1 MTTAMTAAMTMVL
14 TVAQS
19 TPNEAV
25 VSRSVL
31 LASSSYQ
38 LTTDQI
44 IAAQQQ
50 IVATNS
56 GYNFI
61 APSDITSLPTYT
73 QSLASSGLAAA
84 LSQLALTN
92 PYDPNMAYQAYPWN
106 APSADPLQ
114 FLNDPNADNKYIVA
128 AIDSRTYTI
137 TVRPEPG
144 TKDVTFVPMSGTGL
158 NGNFLSTGFSYDLS
172 QFTPNADGSYT
183 ITMSP
188 TQQPGNWVNST
199 GAQTLLLR
207 DTVSNWGLLHDNIT
221 LQQQGVPSK
230 FTLPVL
236 SKGQISSILN
246 NIATSLPG
254 SNSSVTNFGIQ
265 KMFAS
270 IPVNTFKP
278 IAPTT
283 SAVGGPI
290 LPGQLSSLGHYSL
303 QPDQAL
309 IVKVPDVAAGY
320 TGAQLSNAWQLDLP
334 YVKATGSIN
343 NTEAF
348 KSSDGY
354 TYYVVSAQNPGVANW
369 LNTSGTPDG
378 SISLRF
384 QGLTGSPANTQVTAV
399 VVPIA
404 DVRQNLPAD
413 TPTVTPAQYAANLKK
428 RLFEYN
434 YFHDQNNTPA
444 GWVTANLEIDQ
455 IKAAIG
461 TSTYNQIFGSQTNVP
476 SVLDRILNPA
486 LTPDYLPLIGTFFA
500 DPSRSLSAIVRNLP
514 LAAQDI
520 MAPTVLAALRLGML
534 VGNTTAAV
542 LHELTAG
549 QLVGALR
556 AVGDGLQGLGTLANQ
571 TFVDP
576 ATSITAGFLN
586 ARDDLSV
593 AVAHSKSYSPLSL
606 GTIQAAMGQLGHVNQ
621 SAANMLIGGL
631 AGVLQLL
638 SPANIAGAAA
648 TPAPAAKP
656 PATAA
661 TSAVVPAANT
671 TATPAATTALEP
683 ASTATGATAAAP
695 ATAGAPTAPATPAT
709 EAGAKPAAVKT
720 EKGPVA
726 ATPAP
731 SATTATDIGS
741 TGSASTAG
749 QRSTETTGAGSSGA
763 GSSTKG
769 AGSSSASGERSAEAK
784 GAGSAGG
791 GSSTKGAGS
800 SSASGERS
808 AEAKGAGSAGGSSS
822 TKPAGSTS
830 ASGRSAEGK
839 SAASTGGSSSTK
851 PAGSS
856 SAAGEHSTGT
866 KKQ

>member
-1 MTTAMTAAMTMVL
+1 MTAAMTAAMTMVL

-19 TPNEAV
+19 TPGEAV
-25 VSRSVL
+25 MSRSVL
-31 LASSSYQ
+31 LTSSSYQ
-38 LTTDQI
+38 LITDQI
-44 IAAQQQ
+44 IATEKQ
-50 IVATNS
+50 IAATNS
-56 GYNFI
+56 GYSFI
-61 APSDITSLPTYT
+61 TQSDLASLPAYT
-73 QSLASSGLAAA
+73 RALAASGLSASF
-84 LSQLALTN
+84 SQLALTN
-92 PYDPNMAYQAYPWN
+92 HYDPNMAYQAFPWN
-106 APSADPLQ
+106 APSTEPLQ

-128 AIDSRTYTI
+128 SIDSRAYTI
-137 TVRPEPG
+137 TIHPEAG

-188 TQQPGNWVNST
+188 NQQPGNWVNST

-207 DTVSNWGLLHDNIT
+207 DTVGNWGLLHDSIT
-221 LQQQGVPSK
+221 LQQQGEPST

-236 SKGQISSILN
+236 SKSQISSILN
-246 NIATSLPG
+246 NIATNLSGL
-254 SNSSVTNFGIQ
+254 NSSVTNFGIQ

-270 IPVNTFKP
+270 IPDNTFKP

-290 LPGQLSSLGHYSL
+290 LPGQLSSLGRYNL

-334 YVKATGSIN
+334 YATATGSIN
-343 NTEAF
+343 SSDVF

-369 LNTSGTPDG
+369 LNTGGTTDG

-384 QGLTGSPANTQVTAV
+384 QNLAGNPSNTQVTAV

-404 DVRQNLPAD
+404 DVLKNLPAD
-413 TPTVTPAQYAANLKK
+413 TPAVTPAQYAAKLKE

-434 YFHDQNNTPA
+434 YFRDQNNTA
-444 GWVTANLEIDQ
+444 VGWVTGNLENDQ

-461 TSTYNQIFGSQTNVP
+461 TSTYNEIFGSQPNVP
-476 SVLDRILNPA
+476 SVLDRVLNPA
-486 LTPDYLPLIGTFFA
+486 LTPDYLSLVRTVLA

-520 MAPTVLAALRLGML
+520 MAPAVLAVLRLGML
-534 VGNTTAAV
+534 VGNTTASV

-549 QLVGALR
+549 QLVGALQ
-556 AVGDGLQGLGTLANQ
+556 AVGAGIQGLGTLANQ

-593 AVAHSKSYSPLSL
+593 AIANSKSYSPLSL
-606 GTIQAAMGQLGHVNQ
+606 GTIQTAMGQLGQVNQ
-621 SAANMLIGGL
+621 SAANMLFGGL
-631 AGVLQLL
+631 AGVVQLL
-638 SPANIAGAAA
+638 SPANIAGAAE
-648 TPAPAAKP
+648 TPAAAAKP

-661 TSAVVPAANT
+661 KSAVVPAANT
-671 TATPAATTALEP
+671 TTTPASAPAS
-683 ASTATGATAAAP
+683 ASTAPVAPAAAP
-695 ATAGAPTAPATPAT
+695 ATTGAPTAPATPVT

-720 EKGPVA
+720 ETAPVA
-726 ATPAP
+726 ATPATSP
-731 SATTATDIGS
+731 TTATDAGS
-741 TGSASTAG
+741 TGSTSTTG
-749 QRSTETTGAGSSGA
+749 QHSTETKGAGSTSASGQHSTETKGA
-763 GSSTKG
+763 GSGGGSSVKG
-769 AGSSSASGERSAEAK
+769 AGSSSAGGHSAE
-784 GAGSAGG
+784 S
-791 GSSTKGAGS
+791 KGAGS
-800 SSASGERS
+800 SGGGTSTKGVGSSSAGGQHSTES
-808 AEAKGAGSAGGSSS
+808 KGAGSSGGGSAVKGAGSSGGGSS
-822 TKPAGSTS
+822 AS
-830 ASGRSAEGK
+830 AK
-839 SAASTGGSSSTK
+839 QSSDSK
-851 PAGSS
+851 
-856 SAAGEHSTGT
+856 
-866 KKQ
+866 

>member
-1 MTTAMTAAMTMVL
+1 MTAAMTAAMTMVL

-19 TPNEAV
+19 TPGEAV
-25 VSRSVL
+25 MSRSVL
-31 LASSSYQ
+31 LTSSSYQ
-38 LTTDQI
+38 LITDQI
-44 IAAQQQ
+44 IATEKQ
-50 IVATNS
+50 IAATNS
-56 GYNFI
+56 GYSFI
-61 APSDITSLPTYT
+61 TQSDLASLPAYT
-73 QSLASSGLAAA
+73 RALAASGLSASF
-84 LSQLALTN
+84 SQLALTN
-92 PYDPNMAYQAYPWN
+92 HYDPNMAYQAFPWN
-106 APSADPLQ
+106 APSTEPLQ

-128 AIDSRTYTI
+128 SIDSRAYTI
-137 TVRPEPG
+137 TIHPEAG

-188 TQQPGNWVNST
+188 NQQPGNWVNST

-207 DTVSNWGLLHDNIT
+207 DTVGNWGLLHDSIT
-221 LQQQGVPSK
+221 LQQQGEPST

-236 SKGQISSILN
+236 SKSQISSILN
-246 NIATSLPG
+246 NIATNLSGL
-254 SNSSVTNFGIQ
+254 NSSVTNFGIQ

-270 IPVNTFKP
+270 IPDNTFKP

-290 LPGQLSSLGHYSL
+290 LPGQLSSLGRYNL

-334 YVKATGSIN
+334 YATATGSIN
-343 NTEAF
+343 SSDVF

-369 LNTSGTPDG
+369 LNTGGTTDG

-384 QGLTGSPANTQVTAV
+384 QNLAGNPSNTQVTAV

-404 DVRQNLPAD
+404 DVLKNLPAD
-413 TPTVTPAQYAANLKK
+413 TPAVTPAQYAAKLKE

-434 YFHDQNNTPA
+434 YFRDQNNTA
-444 GWVTANLEIDQ
+444 VGWVTGNLENDQ

-461 TSTYNQIFGSQTNVP
+461 TSTYNEIFGSQPNVP
-476 SVLDRILNPA
+476 SVLDRVLNPA
-486 LTPDYLPLIGTFFA
+486 LTPDYLSLVRTVLA

-520 MAPTVLAALRLGML
+520 MAPAVLAVLRLGML
-534 VGNTTAAV
+534 VGNTTASV

-549 QLVGALR
+549 QLVGALQ
-556 AVGDGLQGLGTLANQ
+556 AVGAGIQGLGTLANQ

-593 AVAHSKSYSPLSL
+593 AIANSKSYSPLSL
-606 GTIQAAMGQLGHVNQ
+606 GTIQTAMGQLGQVNQ
-621 SAANMLIGGL
+621 SAANMLFGGL
-631 AGVLQLL
+631 AGVVQLL
-638 SPANIAGAAA
+638 SPANIAGAAE
-648 TPAPAAKP
+648 TPAAAAKP

-661 TSAVVPAANT
+661 KSAVVPAANT
-671 TATPAATTALEP
+671 TTTPASAPAS
-683 ASTATGATAAAP
+683 ASTAPVAPAAAP
-695 ATAGAPTAPATPAT
+695 ATTGAPTAPATPVT

-720 EKGPVA
+720 ETAPVA
-726 ATPAP
+726 ATPATSP
-731 SATTATDIGS
+731 TTATDAGS
-741 TGSASTAG
+741 TGSTSTTG
-749 QRSTETTGAGSSGA
+749 QHSTETKGAGSTSASGQHSTETKGAGSGGGSSVKGAGSSSAGGHSAESKGAGSSG
-763 GSSTKG
+763 GGTSTKG
-769 AGSSSASGERSAEAK
+769 AGSSSA
-784 GAGSAGG
+784 GG
-791 GSSTKGAGS
+791 QHSTESKGAGS
-800 SSASGERS
+800 SGGGSAV
-808 AEAKGAGSAGGSSS
+808 KGAGSSGGGSS
-822 TKPAGSTS
+822 AS
-830 ASGRSAEGK
+830 AK
-839 SAASTGGSSSTK
+839 QSSDSK
-851 PAGSS
+851 
-856 SAAGEHSTGT
+856 
-866 KKQ
+866 

>member
-1 MTTAMTAAMTMVL
+1 MSYVGFIGQQFSAASQECPSAERRLNRAQTRRRRKAGGIATAAMTGAMSMVL
-14 TVAQS
+14 TVAHS
-19 TPNEAV
+19 TPDEAV

-31 LASSSYQ
+31 LASNSYQ
-38 LTTDQI
+38 STTDQI
-44 IAAQQQ
+44 IATQQQ
-50 IVATNS
+50 IVANNS
-56 GYNFI
+56 GYTFI
-61 APSDITSLPTYT
+61 TPSDLASLPTYT

-84 LSQLALTN
+84 FSQLSLTN
-92 PYDPNMAYQAYPWN
+92 PYDPNMAYQAFPWN
-106 APSADPLQ
+106 APSAEPLQ

-137 TVRPEPG
+137 TIHPEPG

-221 LQQQGVPSK
+221 FQQQGVPST

-246 NIATSLPG
+246 DIAANLSG
-254 SNSSVTNFGIQ
+254 SNSSVTNLGIQ

-270 IPVNTFKP
+270 IPANTFKP
-278 IAPTT
+278 IGPTT

-334 YVKATGSIN
+334 YATATGSIN
-343 NTEAF
+343 NSEVF

-354 TYYVVSAQNPGVANW
+354 TYYVISAQNPGVANW
-369 LNTSGTPDG
+369 LNTSGTTDG

-384 QGLTGSPANTQVTAV
+384 QELTGSVSNTEVTAQV
-399 VVPIA
+399 VSIA

-413 TPTVTPAQYAANLKK
+413 TPTVTPAEYAANLKK

-434 YFHDQNNTPA
+434 YFHDQNNTPV
-444 GWVTANLEIDQ
+444 GWVTANLENDQ

-461 TSTYNQIFGSQTNVP
+461 ASTYNQIFGSQNSVP
-476 SVLDRILNPA
+476 SVLDRLLNPA
-486 LTPDYLPLIGTFFA
+486 LTPDYLPLVGAILA
-500 DPSRSLSAIVRNLP
+500 DPSRSLSAIIRNLP

-520 MAPTVLAALRLGML
+520 MAPAVLAVLRLGML

-542 LHELTAG
+542 LHEVITG
-549 QLVGALR
+549 QLVGALQ
-556 AVGDGLQGLGTLANQ
+556 AVGDGFQGLGTLVNQ

-586 ARDDLSV
+586 ARDDLAV
-593 AVAHSKSYSPLSL
+593 AVANSKSYSPVSL
-606 GTIQAAMGQLGHVNQ
+606 GTVQIAMGQIGQLNQ

-638 SPANIAGAAA
+638 SPANIASAAA
-648 TPAPAAKP
+648 TPASAATP
-656 PATAA
+656 PATTA
-661 TSAVVPAANT
+661 TSAVVPAAKTTTTAAPAITATEVTAEAPATTGATTAPATPVTAAGATPAGVKTETAPAASNLAP
-671 TATPAATTALEP
+671 TATPAADT
-683 ASTATGATAAAP
+683 
-695 ATAGAPTAPATPAT
+695 
-709 EAGAKPAAVKT
+709 
-720 EKGPVA
+720 
-726 ATPAP
+726 
-731 SATTATDIGS
+731 GS
-741 TGSASTAG
+741 TGSTSTTGQHSTESKGAAST
-749 QRSTETTGAGSSGA
+749 
-763 GSSTKG
+763 
-769 AGSSSASGERSAEAK
+769 
-784 GAGSAGG
+784 GG
-791 GSSTKGAGS
+791 GTSTNGAN
-800 SSASGERS
+800 
-808 AEAKGAGSAGGSSS
+808 SSS
-822 TKPAGSTS
+822 TTGQHSTGTKSAASSGGGTSTHGASSTS
-830 ASGRSAEGK
+830 ASGQ
-839 SAASTGGSSSTK
+839 
-851 PAGSS
+851 
-856 SAAGEHSTGT
+856 HSTAA